1 MVILTLQICYKQLDG
16 LRCLIQQTYQ
26 LIETLLNRL
35 SIAESEFVQQNHHTI
50 RYAHL

>member
-1 MVILTLQICYKQLDG
+1 MVISTWQICSKQLDG
-16 LRCLIQQTYQ
+16 LRCLIHHTDQ

-35 SIAESEFVQQNHHTI
+35 SIAESELIQQNHHTI

>member
-1 MVILTLQICYKQLDG
+1 MVISTWQICSKQLDS
-16 LRCLIQQTYQ
+16 LRCLIHQTYQ

-35 SIAESEFVQQNHHTI
+35 SIAESEFVKQNHHTI